1 MIRFD
6 TKKMRAAIK
15 ESGYKQSY
23 ICYKIGMGDSYL
35 SRALTTGKI
44 SEENFNRVCEFVGA
58 SPSDVALDYDAP
70 KRKYRKIPPD
80 ECVQLIVAIVQQAKQ
95 DYIALYRAEY
105 YGKSTKGKVKGY
117 YTSEMV
123 EHDLNAD
130 WFANHIIG
138 RLSENERLIDIL
150 LESWRREAIEGT
162 APVKRPMHWI

>member
-23 ICYKIGMGDSYL
+23 ICYKMEMGDSYL

-44 SEENFNRVCEFVGA
+44 SPENFNRVCEFIGA
-58 SPSDVALDYDAP
+58 SPSELAVEYDAP
-70 KRKYRKIPPD
+70 KRRYRKIPPD
-80 ECVQLIVAIVQQAKQ
+80 ECLQLIVAIVQQAKQ
-95 DYIALYRAEY
+95 DYITLYRCEY

-117 YTSEMV
+117 YTSGMV

-130 WFANHIIG
+130 WFRDHIVG
-138 RLSENERLIDIL
+138 RLTENETLIESM
-150 LESWRREAIEGT
+150 LERWRQEAIDGNGT
-162 APVKRPMHWI
+162 ARPV